1 MLVKR
6 IYLFCIW
13 LWPQPITTKPMRA
26 CADCGAGVGRVSQNL
41 LLHHFQEVDLVEP
54 SHHYIET
61 ARKALSASS
70 GQSWPAQHK
79 AVNFY
84 EVGLEKWTPDS
95 QRQRSCCVHTHCCF
109 VVKCCHLTSL
119 PRKIRL
125 WHCITQDTS
134 HSNVSLLSCMAG
146 WYLVCIADLLY

>member
-1 MLVKR
+1 
-6 IYLFCIW
+6 
-13 LWPQPITTKPMRA
+13 MRA
-26 CADCGAGVGRVSQNL
+26 CTDCGAGVGRVSQNL

-61 ARKALSASS
+61 ARKALSASG

-95 QRQRSCCVHTHCCF
+95 QRQRSCCVPEH
-109 VVKCCHLTSL
+109 SL
-119 PRKIRL
+119 LLCSQMPPSDVTV
-125 WHCITQDTS
+125 TQNQTLALCSTS
-134 HSNVSLLSCMAG
+134 HSSVSLLGCMAG
-146 WYLVCIADLLY
+146 WYLVCIAYLLY